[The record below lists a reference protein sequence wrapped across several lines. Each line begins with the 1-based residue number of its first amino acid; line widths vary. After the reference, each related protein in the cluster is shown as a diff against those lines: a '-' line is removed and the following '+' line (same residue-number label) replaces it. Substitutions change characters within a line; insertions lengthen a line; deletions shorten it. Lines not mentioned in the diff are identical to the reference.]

1 MYDILES
8 TCNALMA
15 FDVKKKTIHKV
26 LYYNFTCIL
35 IHVRDLAC
43 SYYLY
48 TKNYVTFNNLVSVW
62 SFIGSNSSLLSLK
75 VLLKVLFS
83 KALKIF

>member
-1 MYDILES
+1 MICDDTSYDIFES
-8 TCNALMA
+8 TCNALML
-15 FDVKKKTIHKV
+15 KKKTIHKV

-48 TKNYVTFNNLVSVW
+48 TKNYVTFNNLVSV
-62 SFIGSNSSLLSLK
+62 
-75 VLLKVLFS
+75 
-83 KALKIF
+83 